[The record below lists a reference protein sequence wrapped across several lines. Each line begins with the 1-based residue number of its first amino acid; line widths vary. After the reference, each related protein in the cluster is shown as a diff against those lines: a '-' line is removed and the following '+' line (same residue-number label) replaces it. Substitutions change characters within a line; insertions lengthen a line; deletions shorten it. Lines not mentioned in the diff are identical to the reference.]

1 MAEGVEIPMEA
12 LTADTLR
19 GLIEAFVLR
28 EGTDY
33 GEREAA
39 LDTKVEHV
47 MRQLK
52 QREAKIVFDPEDE
65 TCSIVTI
72 PFGERGRSN

>member
-12 LTADTLR
+12 LTAETLR
-19 GLIEAFVLR
+19 ELIEAFVLR

-39 LDTKVEHV
+39 LESKVEHV
-47 MRQLK
+47 MRQL
-52 QREAKIVFDPEDE
+52 QRREAKIVFEPEDE
-65 TCSIVTI
+65 TCSIVPI
-72 PFGERGRSN
+72 PPSGRRRPN